1 MQLRSSSD
9 LRRCFLAFIHGWRY
23 CRSTPWGFNSLP
35 EFTNSPIEAISNT
48 CAPERASERQERRLG
63 VGGQFAGFL
72 GRDGP
77 AGEHTEA
84 VGRRCPG
91 GRGVGQHRQSG
102 MGGEFHHLEVE
113 VEGAGTGCTR
123 RLRPVRWK
131 RTSWAAQR
139 QRNSSL
145 CVDSS
150 PIRLMSSTSDHPTWR
165 ACLPVQNT
173 IARLYLAHEVITPCQ
188 VHEHRACSIPAR

>member
-1 MQLRSSSD
+1 MSASNPTHPVVVPRIHRSAGRLMTGSELRIHRRAPIGFWVRSPLGHVSSSSD

-77 AGEHTEA
+77 A
-84 VGRRCPG
+84 
-91 GRGVGQHRQSG
+91 
-102 MGGEFHHLEVE
+102 
-113 VEGAGTGCTR
+113 
-123 RLRPVRWK
+123 
-131 RTSWAAQR
+131 
-139 QRNSSL
+139 
-145 CVDSS
+145 
-150 PIRLMSSTSDHPTWR
+150 
-165 ACLPVQNT
+165 
-173 IARLYLAHEVITPCQ
+173 
-188 VHEHRACSIPAR
+188 